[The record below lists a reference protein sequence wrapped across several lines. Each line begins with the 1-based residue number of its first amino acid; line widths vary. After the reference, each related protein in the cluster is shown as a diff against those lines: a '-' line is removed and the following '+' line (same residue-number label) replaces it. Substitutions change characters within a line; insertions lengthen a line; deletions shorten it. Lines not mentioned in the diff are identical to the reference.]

1 MLHDFFNEDPFPV
14 EPQAIKALKYLP
26 TLENQQPKSK

>member
-14 EPQAIKALKYLP
+14 EPQNIKSLKYLAN
-26 TLENQQPKSK
+26 LENIEKIK